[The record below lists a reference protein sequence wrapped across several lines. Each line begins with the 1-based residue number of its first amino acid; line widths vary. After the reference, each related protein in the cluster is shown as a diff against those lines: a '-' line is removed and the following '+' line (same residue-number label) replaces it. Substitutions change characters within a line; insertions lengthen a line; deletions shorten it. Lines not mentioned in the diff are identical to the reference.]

1 MKKLIIFFI
10 LIIQMLTQTACV
22 GNRKEIQKLYLVVA
36 LGIDLNPDRKYEV
49 TMQVLNP
56 SSSSTQTSGSAA
68 GSSNEILIYSGIG
81 ETFFD
86 AVFQASKTMGKVQH
100 FGHLKYIVIGE
111 VLAQDKDKFLADTL
125 FRVQEIRMNTHL
137 LLTKGRASEIVSA
150 RTKEGIIPAD
160 VVENLLERQ
169 QYIGYRP
176 FTYLIDVVNSL
187 GSKTTSPVLGVIE
200 LAKPKDKAGSETF
213 NLSGTAVFKESTL
226 IGYLNDKETR
236 GFSWIRGGVKVG
248 SVVVNCPNL
257 GKVSLEILRT
267 SSKIKPVLKDNKIS
281 LEIKIKTSS
290 AVRGIYTSIDPV
302 KHPQLMDEIGQAESK
317 AIEDEVD
324 LALIAARDNLGADI
338 FGFGEKVHASYPK
351 EWRSMEKNWSSIY
364 ENMNIDVVV
373 ESKVR
378 ATGSILKS
386 IETK

>member
-68 GSSNEILIYSGIG
+68 GGSNEVLIYSGIG

-169 QYIGYRP
+169 QFIGYRP
-176 FTYLIDVVNSL
+176 FTYMIDVVNSL

-200 LAKPKDKAGSETF
+200 LAKPKNNAGSETF
-213 NLSGTAVFKESTL
+213 NLSGTAVFKESNL

-236 GFSWIRGGVKVG
+236 GFNWIRGGVKLG
-248 SVVVNCPNL
+248 SIVVNCPNL

-267 SSKIKPVLKDNKIS
+267 SSKIKPVLKDNSIS

-290 AVRGIYTSIDPV
+290 AIRGIYTSIDPV
-302 KHPQLMDEIGQAESK
+302 KHPQLMDEIGQAEGK
-317 AIEDEVD
+317 AIEDEVN

>member
-56 SSSSTQTSGSAA
+56 SSSSTQTSSSAA
-68 GSSNEILIYSGIG
+68 GGSNEVLIYSGIG

-111 VLAQDKDKFLADTL
+111 VLAQDKDRFLADTL

-169 QYIGYRP
+169 QFVGYRP
-176 FTYLIDVVNSL
+176 FTYMIDVVNSL

-200 LAKPKDKAGSETF
+200 HAKPNDSAGSETF
-213 NLSGTAVFKESTL
+213 NLSGTAVFKESNL

-236 GFSWIRGGVKVG
+236 GFNWIRGGVKVG
-248 SVVVNCPNL
+248 SIVVNCPNL

-267 SSKIKPVLKDNKIS
+267 SSKIKPVLKDNSIS

-290 AVRGIYTSIDPV
+290 AIRGIYTSIDPV
-302 KHPQLMDEIGQAESK
+302 KHPQLMDEIGQAEGK
-317 AIEDEVD
+317 AIEDEVN

-351 EWRSMEKNWSSIY
+351 KWRSMEKDWGSIY

-373 ESKVR
+373 ESKVS